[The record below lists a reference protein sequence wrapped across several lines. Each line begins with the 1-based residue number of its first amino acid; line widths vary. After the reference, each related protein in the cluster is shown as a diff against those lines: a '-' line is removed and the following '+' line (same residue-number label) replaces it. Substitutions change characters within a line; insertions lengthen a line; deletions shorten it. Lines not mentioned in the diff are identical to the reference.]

1 MRRTTAIIN
10 IVWLVFC
17 GMLLMQ
23 GIQEASGFKF
33 AIGMLCLIANVAIL
47 TRYLEK

>member
-10 IVWLVFC
+10 TVVLVFF
-17 GMLLMQ
+17 GMLLLQ
-23 GIQEASGFKF
+23 SIQEASWFKF
-33 AIGMLCLIANVAIL
+33 AIGMLCLITNVASL